1 MQDNLLRLFGF
12 NAIERLITAYQAY
25 PILKAKISFPGT
37 LSHTFTEITNQ
48 GLFSGILKGSLVAAA
63 QFSLVLYPAVYM
75 TNKSNN
81 KYATFLTT
89 YTIFDALLYPID
101 AIKNILYSET
111 HAGLKL
117 RDVLA

>member
-1 MQDNLLRLFGF
+1 
-12 NAIERLITAYQAY
+12 
-25 PILKAKISFPGT
+25 
-37 LSHTFTEITNQ
+37 
-48 GLFSGILKGSLVAAA
+48 
-63 QFSLVLYPAVYM
+63 M

-111 HAGLKL
+111 HAGLSKKYFEVEL